1 MLTNTWRQRLEGTHS
16 ALRRGALIVGLASCS
31 VVAIATIWGW
41 IFNDPIDVAGPA
53 RSAVNRTAL
62 VGSYA
67 QDCVTRWLTATASH
81 QQVLHDC
88 WSLRDPIRLPTT
100 PALIVTSP
108 AVSAV
113 TLVSDTGT
121 AQQWSVVITVSER
134 AFEAATPHTAYY
146 RLPIVYSNY
155 GLRASALPARVNGP
169 GAGADAPLGYP
180 TAVADTS
187 PAFVT
192 VSGFITSF
200 LTGAGGLER
209 YVTTSSG
216 LLPAADYRSAQV
228 TKLVANH
235 GTGDHDVPRR
245 GHHRARIGHR
255 QRRHQP
261 IRPAATGLP
270 HRVDRHQRPLERLRP
285 GLCAP
290 ARRGRRTDPRNPHRR
305 RAALE
310 QPGTIHH
317 EPRAHCLSDP
327 HRTLLLRLA
336 RLVRHRSLRA
346 SSEPAYAPPRS
357 PKARAAAGR
366 VRPRHHRRPHPWS
379 PPAVIALT
387 TKGNLT

>member
-1 MLTNTWRQRLEGTHS
+1 MLTNTWRHRLNGTHS
-16 ALRRGALIVGLASCS
+16 ALRRAGLIVGLASCS
-31 VVAIATIWGW
+31 VVATATIWGW

-62 VGSYA
+62 VGAYA

-88 WSLRDPIRLPTT
+88 WSLRDPIKLPAT

-113 TLVSDTGT
+113 TLVNDTGS

-146 RLPIVYSNY
+146 RLAVVYSNY

-187 PAFVT
+187 PAFAT

-228 TKLVANH
+228 TKLLANH
-235 GTGDHDVPRR
+235 SPGDHDVPPEGTTVHVLATVNAVTSQYAPLQLVYPIVLTVTSGRWSA
-245 GHHRARIGHR
+245 RASTM
-255 QRRHQP
+255 
-261 IRPAATGLP
+261 RP
-270 HRVDRHQRPLERLRP
+270 
-285 GLCAP
+285 CS
-290 ARRGRRTDPRNPHRR
+290 
-305 RAALE
+305 
-310 QPGTIHH
+310 
-317 EPRAHCLSDP
+317 PRAP
-327 HRTLLLRLA
+327 
-336 RLVRHRSLRA
+336 
-346 SSEPAYAPPRS
+346 
-357 PKARAAAGR
+357 
-366 VRPRHHRRPHPWS
+366 
-379 PPAVIALT
+379 
-387 TKGNLT
+387 N